1 MKKIFKTNLLFFII
15 GCIISSLVIT
25 VALNFNAEDI
35 EYKND
40 KSVKDELDS
49 LLESSNY
56 ETYDEYNYIDASKMA
71 HRLRRTNNKLLEENI
86 TIKKIPDYYKILTET
101 TTATAADI
109 ISGKRAYNSSG
120 TLLTGKKS
128 AVSNCSYGTFTCT
141 ECRTSTGQSV
151 PVDYKPS
158 KLILMQISSTPY
170 RIIFYDKE
178 LSTTTLYP
186 NDPLS
191 TYVTL
196 NNNSVVFK
204 NFGAGYT
211 DATFAYYYCK

>member
-1 MKKIFKTNLLFFII
+1 MKKIFKTNLFFFII
-15 GCIISSLVIT
+15 GCIISSVTVIGLT
-25 VALNFNAEDI
+25 FTAEDI

-40 KSVKDELDS
+40 KSVKDELDD
-49 LLESSNY
+49 LFEISNY
-56 ETYDEYNYIDASKMA
+56 EAYNATTELTPNSSNHSLSTK
-71 HRLRRTNNKLLEENI
+71 NKILNSDI